1 MATVYRKLSS
11 HGSISIPVAMRREM
25 GIAAKDAMEVTVNS
39 KNEIV
44 VRPYVLRCNFCG
56 TQEGVKPY
64 HGKGICK
71 SCGQAILKR
80 LEGGSNAGDRE

>member
-1 MATVYRKLSS
+1 MQTVYKKLSS
-11 HGSISIPVAMRREM
+11 HGSIGIPVAMRREM
-25 GIAAKDAMEVTVNS
+25 GIEPKDAMEVTVNS

-44 VRPYVLRCNFCG
+44 IRPYVLRCIFCG

-71 SCGQAILKR
+71 SCGSAILKR
-80 LEGGSNAGDRE
+80 TEGGAK